1 LIHHALT
8 GPRSLRAPASKRDA
22 AMYAWQQRPEAAFS
36 ARLLSMPRLLL
47 EAGGQPTFRAFAE
60 PGP

>member
-1 LIHHALT
+1 
-8 GPRSLRAPASKRDA
+8 
-22 AMYAWQQRPEAAFS
+22 MYAWQQRPEAAFS